1 MPSMNKNDMKQAHRR
16 RRLAKKLQK
25 RYDTLEEKPVRD
37 REKEEKEIEERLNDL
52 FLNWRDTFR

>member
-1 MPSMNKNDMKQAHRR
+1 MPSMNKNDMQQARR
-16 RRLAKKLQK
+16 RKRLAKKLQK

-52 FLNWRDTFR
+52 FSGWHDTFR